1 MVWITVIADH
11 AEIFGILF
19 WNQYIGVVILDF
31 FFPSHVMVSTLL
43 VIELRGAFK
52 QCCTYMTIACFTD
65 TVQNIL
71 FCFLHQRER
80 WC

>member
-31 FFPSHVMVSTLL
+31 FSLPCDGIYTSS
-43 VIELRGAFK
+43 
-52 QCCTYMTIACFTD
+52 D
-65 TVQNIL
+65 
-71 FCFLHQRER
+71 
-80 WC
+80 